1 MRRRVA
7 ESDASS
13 KMFVRLV
20 VVTRLPSWDDAVGAL
35 SRERRRTWWV
45 YVALGL
51 RRAGSTSR
59 WVYVALGPIGF
70 LALAIARRSG
80 VPMLAPIVGWG
91 WPVIW
96 LPVAYVI
103 GARALGRSERNDG

>member
-1 MRRRVA
+1 MVVA
-7 ESDASS
+7 V
-13 KMFVRLV
+13 K
-20 VVTRLPSWDDAVGAL
+20 LPSWDDAVGAL
-35 SRERRRTWWV
+35 WRERRRTW
-45 YVALGL
+45 
-51 RRAGSTSR
+51 